1 MPDVYLSPSTQD
13 YNPYIIGGSEKYY
26 MNLLADAM
34 EPYLASSGISYGRND
49 PNGNAAAAVAR
60 GNRGNYRL
68 YLALHSNAAPEIY
81 EGMLRGPDVY
91 YYPTSAQGKRA
102 AEIIANGLREIYPE
116 PELVNTR
123 TSTTLLELKRS
134 KAPAVYLELAYH
146 DNEQDARWIAD
157 NIDAIAENLVISIAD
172 FLGVPFHPPVFPAE
186 GTVSTRGGVLN
197 VRRAPNTTSAVI
209 GTLPNGRTVKIIGAL
224 NGWYA
229 IEFKTQQV
237 TFLRETSRETDTVCT
252 QN

>member
-34 EPYLASSGISYGRND
+34 EPYLSSSGISYGRND
-49 PNGNAAAAVAR
+49 PNGNAAAAVTR

-172 FLGVPFHPPVFPAE
+172 FLGVQYYPPVFPAT
-186 GTVSTRGGVLN
+186 GTVRTRGGVLN

-209 GTLPNGRTVKIIGAL
+209 GTLPNGRTVKITGAL

-229 IEFKTQQV
+229 IEFKNTTGYV
-237 TFLRETSRETDTVCT
+237 FAGNISR
-252 QN
+252 N

>member
-34 EPYLASSGISYGRND
+34 EPYLSSSGISYGRND

-172 FLGVPFHPPVFPAE
+172 FLGVQYYPPVFPAT
-186 GTVSTRGGVLN
+186 GTVRTRGGVLN

-209 GTLPNGRTVKIIGAL
+209 GTLPNGRTVKITGAL

-229 IEFKTQQV
+229 IEFKNTTGYV
-237 TFLRETSRETDTVCT
+237 FAGNISR
-252 QN
+252 N

>member
-34 EPYLASSGISYGRND
+34 EPYLSSSGISYGRND

-172 FLGVPFHPPVFPAE
+172 FLGVQYYPPVFPAT
-186 GTVSTRGGVLN
+186 GTVRTRGGVLN

-209 GTLPNGRTVKIIGAL
+209 GTLPNGRTVKITGAL

-229 IEFKTQQV
+229 IDFGNTTGYVFAGNIK
-237 TFLRETSRETDTVCT
+237 R
-252 QN
+252 N

>member
-1 MPDVYLSPSTQD
+1 MPDVYLSPSAQD

-34 EPYLASSGISYGRND
+34 EPYLSSSGISYGRND

-102 AEIIANGLREIYPE
+102 AGIIANGLREIYPE

-172 FLGVPFHPPVFPAE
+172 FLGVPYYPPIFPAE
-186 GTVSTRGGVLN
+186 GTVRTQGGVLN
-197 VRRAPNTTSAVI
+197 VRRAPNMTSAVI

-229 IEFKTQQV
+229 IEFKNTTGYV
-237 TFLRETSRETDTVCT
+237 FAGNIKR
-252 QN
+252 N

>member
-34 EPYLASSGISYGRND
+34 EPYLSSSGISYGRND

-91 YYPTSAQGKRA
+91 YHPTSAQGKRA

-172 FLGVPFHPPVFPAE
+172 FLGVPYYPPVFPAA

-209 GTLPNGRTVKIIGAL
+209 GTLPNGRAVKITGAL

-229 IEFKTQQV
+229 IDFGNTTGYVFAGNIK
-237 TFLRETSRETDTVCT
+237 R
-252 QN
+252 N

>member
-91 YYPTSAQGKRA
+91 YYPTSTQGKRA
-102 AEIIANGLREIYPE
+102 ADIIANGLREIYPE

-157 NIDAIAENLVISIAD
+157 NIDAIAEKLVISIAD
-172 FLGVPFHPPVFPAE
+172 FLGVQYYPPVFPAT
-186 GTVSTRGGVLN
+186 GTVRTQGGVLN
-197 VRRAPNTTSAVI
+197 VRRAPNITSMIIGVI
-209 GTLPNGRTVKIIGAL
+209 PNGRPVTITGAL

-229 IEFKTQQV
+229 IDFGNTTGYV
-237 TFLRETSRETDTVCT
+237 SAGNISR
-252 QN
+252 N

>member
-34 EPYLASSGISYGRND
+34 EPYLSSSGISYGRND

-123 TSTTLLELKRS
+123 SSTELLELRRS
-134 KAPAVYLELAYH
+134 KAPAAYLELAYH

-172 FLGVPFHPPVFPAE
+172 FLGVPFHPPVFPAT
-186 GTVSTRGGVLN
+186 GTVSTRDGVLN

-229 IEFKTQQV
+229 IEFKNTTGYV
-237 TFLRETSRETDTVCT
+237 FAGNISR
-252 QN
+252 N

>member
-34 EPYLASSGISYGRND
+34 EPYLSSSGISYGRND

-91 YYPTSAQGKRA
+91 YYPTSTQGKRA

-123 TSTTLLELKRS
+123 TSTTLLELKSS

-157 NIDAIAENLVISIAD
+157 NIGAIAENLVISIAD
-172 FLGVPFHPPVFPAE
+172 FLGVPYYPPVFPA
-186 GTVSTRGGVLN
+186 TSIVSTRGGVLN

-229 IEFKTQQV
+229 IEFKNTTGYV
-237 TFLRETSRETDTVCT
+237 FAGNISR
-252 QN
+252 N

>member
-34 EPYLASSGISYGRND
+34 EPYLSSSRISYGRND

-123 TSTTLLELKRS
+123 SSTELLELRRS
-134 KAPAVYLELAYH
+134 KAPAAYLELAYH

-172 FLGVPFHPPVFPAE
+172 FLGVPYYPPVFPAA

-229 IEFKTQQV
+229 IEFKNTTGYV
-237 TFLRETSRETDTVCT
+237 FAGNISR
-252 QN
+252 N

>member
-34 EPYLASSGISYGRND
+34 EPYLSSSGISYGRND

-91 YYPTSAQGKRA
+91 YYPTSTQGKRA

-172 FLGVPFHPPVFPAE
+172 FLGVQYYPPAFPAT

-197 VRRAPNTTSAVI
+197 VRRTPNTTSAVI
-209 GTLPNGRTVKIIGAL
+209 GTLPNGRPVTITGAL

-229 IEFKTQQV
+229 IDFGNTTGYV
-237 TFLRETSRETDTVCT
+237 SAGNISR
-252 QN
+252 N

>member
-34 EPYLASSGISYGRND
+34 EPYLSSSGISYGRND
-49 PNGNAAAAVAR
+49 PNGNAAAAVTR

-91 YYPTSAQGKRA
+91 YYPTSTQGKRA
-102 AEIIANGLREIYPE
+102 ADIIANGLREIYPE

-172 FLGVPFHPPVFPAE
+172 FLGVQYYPPVFPAT
-186 GTVSTRGGVLN
+186 GTVRTRGGVLN

-209 GTLPNGRTVKIIGAL
+209 GTLPNGRAVKITGAL

-229 IEFKTQQV
+229 IEFKNTTGYV
-237 TFLRETSRETDTVCT
+237 FAGNIKR
-252 QN
+252 N

>member
-1 MPDVYLSPSTQD
+1 MPFLFLSPSTQ
-13 YNPYIIGGSEKYY
+13 YFNPYITTGDERYW
-26 MNLLADAM
+26 MNALADEM
-34 EPYLASSGISYGRND
+34 TPYLHASGITVTRND
-49 PNGNAAAAVAR
+49 PDGSAAQSIRDSNASR
-60 GNRGNYRL
+60 QDFH
-68 YLALHSNAAPEIY
+68 LALHSNAAPEIY

-91 YYPTSAQGKRA
+91 YYPTSTQGKRA
-102 AEIIANGLREIYPE
+102 ADIIANGLREIYPE

-172 FLGVPFHPPVFPAE
+172 FLGVQYYPPVFPAT

-229 IEFKTQQV
+229 IEFKNTTGYV
-237 TFLRETSRETDTVCT
+237 FAGNISR
-252 QN
+252 N

>member
-1 MPDVYLSPSTQD
+1 MSDVYLSPSTQD

-26 MNLLADAM
+26 MNLLADVM
-34 EPYLASSGISYGRND
+34 EPYLSSSGLSYGRND

-172 FLGVPFHPPVFPAE
+172 FLGVQFHPPVFPAE
-186 GTVSTRGGVLN
+186 GTVRTQGGVLN
-197 VRRAPNTTSAVI
+197 VRPAPNMTSAVI
-209 GTLPNGRTVKIIGAL
+209 GTLPNGRTVKITGAL

-229 IEFKTQQV
+229 IEFKNTTGYV
-237 TFLRETSRETDTVCT
+237 FAGNIKR
-252 QN
+252 N

>member
-49 PNGNAAAAVAR
+49 PNGNAAAAVTR

-123 TSTTLLELKRS
+123 SSTELLELRRS

-172 FLGVPFHPPVFPAE
+172 FLSVQYYPPVFPAE
-186 GTVSTRGGVLN
+186 GTVRTRGGVLN

-209 GTLPNGRTVKIIGAL
+209 GTLPNGRAVKIIGAL

-229 IEFKTQQV
+229 IEFKNTTGYV
-237 TFLRETSRETDTVCT
+237 FAGNISR
-252 QN
+252 N

>member
-34 EPYLASSGISYGRND
+34 EPYLSSSGISYGRND

-157 NIDAIAENLVISIAD
+157 NIDAIAENLVISIAV

-209 GTLPNGRTVKIIGAL
+209 GTLPNGRAVKITGAL

-229 IEFKTQQV
+229 IDFGNTTGYV
-237 TFLRETSRETDTVCT
+237 FAGNISR
-252 QN
+252 N

>member
-34 EPYLASSGISYGRND
+34 EPYLSSSGISYGRND

-68 YLALHSNAAPEIY
+68 YLALHSNAAPEMY

-172 FLGVPFHPPVFPAE
+172 FLGVQYYPPVFPAT
-186 GTVSTRGGVLN
+186 GTVRTRGGVLN

-209 GTLPNGRTVKIIGAL
+209 GTLPNGRTVKITGAL

-229 IEFKTQQV
+229 IEFKNTTGYV
-237 TFLRETSRETDTVCT
+237 FAGNISR
-252 QN
+252 N

>member
-91 YYPTSAQGKRA
+91 YYPTSTQGKRA
-102 AEIIANGLREIYPE
+102 ADIIANGLREIYPE

-172 FLGVPFHPPVFPAE
+172 FLGVQYYPPVFPAT
-186 GTVSTRGGVLN
+186 GTVRTQGGVLN
-197 VRRAPNTTSAVI
+197 VRRAPNITSMIIGVI
-209 GTLPNGRTVKIIGAL
+209 PNGRPVTITGAL

-229 IEFKTQQV
+229 IDFGNTTGYV
-237 TFLRETSRETDTVCT
+237 SAGNISR
-252 QN
+252 N

>member
-34 EPYLASSGISYGRND
+34 EPYLSSSGISYGRND

-134 KAPAVYLELAYH
+134 KAPAAYLELAYH

-172 FLGVPFHPPVFPAE
+172 FLGVPYYPPVFPAA

-229 IEFKTQQV
+229 IDFGNTTGYVFAGNIK
-237 TFLRETSRETDTVCT
+237 R
-252 QN
+252 N

>member
-34 EPYLASSGISYGRND
+34 EPYLSSSGISYGRND
-49 PNGNAAAAVAR
+49 PNGNAAAAVTR

-91 YYPTSAQGKRA
+91 YYPTSVQGKRA

-116 PELVNTR
+116 PEIVNTR
-123 TSTTLLELKRS
+123 SSTELLELRRS
-134 KAPAVYLELAYH
+134 KAPAAYLELAYH

-186 GTVSTRGGVLN
+186 GTVRTQAECSMSAA
-197 VRRAPNTTSAVI
+197 RRIRPPPLSALSPTDAP
-209 GTLPNGRTVKIIGAL
+209 
-224 NGWYA
+224 
-229 IEFKTQQV
+229 
-237 TFLRETSRETDTVCT
+237 
-252 QN
+252 

>member
-172 FLGVPFHPPVFPAE
+172 FLGVQYYPPVFPAT

-197 VRRAPNTTSAVI
+197 VRRTPNTTSAVI
-209 GTLPNGRTVKIIGAL
+209 GTLPNGRAVKITGAL

-229 IEFKTQQV
+229 IEFKNTTGYV
-237 TFLRETSRETDTVCT
+237 FAGNIKR
-252 QN
+252 N

>member
-34 EPYLASSGISYGRND
+34 EPYLSSSGISYGRND
-49 PNGNAAAAVAR
+49 PNGNAAAAVTR

-91 YYPTSAQGKRA
+91 YYPTSTQGKRA
-102 AEIIANGLREIYPE
+102 ADIIANGLREIYPE

-172 FLGVPFHPPVFPAE
+172 FLGVQYYPPVFPAT
-186 GTVSTRGGVLN
+186 GTVRTRGGVLN

-209 GTLPNGRTVKIIGAL
+209 GTLPNGRTVKITGAL

-229 IEFKTQQV
+229 IEFKNTTGYV
-237 TFLRETSRETDTVCT
+237 FAGNIKR
-252 QN
+252 N

>member
-49 PNGNAAAAVAR
+49 PNGDAAASVAR
-60 GNRGNYRL
+60 ANRGNYRL

-91 YYPTSAQGKRA
+91 YYPTSSQGKRA

-123 TSTTLLELKRS
+123 TSTELLELRRS
-134 KAPAVYLELAYH
+134 KAPAAYLELAYH

-157 NIDAIAENLVISIAD
+157 NIDSIAENLVISIAD
-172 FLGVPFHPPVFPAE
+172 FLGVQYYPPIFPAN
-186 GTVSTRGGVLN
+186 GTVRTQSGVLN
-197 VRRAPNTTSAVI
+197 VRRAPSITSMII
-209 GTLPNGRTVKIIGAL
+209 GAIPNGRPVTITGAL

-229 IEFKTQQV
+229 IDFGNTTGYV
-237 TFLRETSRETDTVCT
+237 STGNIIR
-252 QN
+252 N

>member
-34 EPYLASSGISYGRND
+34 ELYLSSSGISYGRND

-172 FLGVPFHPPVFPAE
+172 FLGVPYYPPVFSAA

-209 GTLPNGRTVKIIGAL
+209 GTLPNGRAVKITGAL

-229 IEFKTQQV
+229 IDFGNTTGYVFAGNIK
-237 TFLRETSRETDTVCT
+237 R
-252 QN
+252 N

>member
-13 YNPYIIGGSEKYY
+13 YNPYIIGESEKYY

-34 EPYLASSGISYGRND
+34 EPYLSSSGISYGRND

-68 YLALHSNAAPEIY
+68 YLALHSNAAPAIY
-81 EGMLRGPDVY
+81 EGTLRGPDVY
-91 YYPTSAQGKRA
+91 YYPTSTRGKRA
-102 AEIIANGLREIYPE
+102 ADIIANGLREIYPE

-172 FLGVPFHPPVFPAE
+172 FLGVQYYPPVFPAT

-197 VRRAPNTTSAVI
+197 VRRAPNMTSAVI
-209 GTLPNGRTVKIIGAL
+209 GTLPNGHGVKIIGAL

-229 IEFKTQQV
+229 IEFKNTTGYV
-237 TFLRETSRETDTVCT
+237 FAGNIKR
-252 QN
+252 N

>member
-34 EPYLASSGISYGRND
+34 EPYLSSSGISYGRND
-49 PNGNAAAAVAR
+49 PNGNAAAA
-60 GNRGNYRL
+60 
-68 YLALHSNAAPEIY
+68 IY
-81 EGMLRGPDVY
+81 EGTLRGPDVY

-172 FLGVPFHPPVFPAE
+172 FLGVPYYPPVFPAT

-209 GTLPNGRTVKIIGAL
+209 GTLPNGRAVKIIGAL

-229 IEFKTQQV
+229 IDFGNTTGYVFAGNIK
-237 TFLRETSRETDTVCT
+237 R
-252 QN
+252 N

>member
-34 EPYLASSGISYGRND
+34 EPYLSSSGISYGRND

-102 AEIIANGLREIYPE
+102 AEIIANGLRESYPE

-172 FLGVPFHPPVFPAE
+172 FLGVQYYPPVFPAT
-186 GTVSTRGGVLN
+186 GTVRTRGGVLN

-209 GTLPNGRTVKIIGAL
+209 GTLPNGRTVKITGAL

-229 IEFKTQQV
+229 IEFKNTTGYV
-237 TFLRETSRETDTVCT
+237 FAGNISR
-252 QN
+252 N